1 MQMNFFKV
9 IENLT
14 SRELLKI
21 GNRTFL
27 NAVKYPE
34 YYFDGGLSNDM
45 LQPLRDPAKLFS
57 DQTIVEADYIIFQIG
72 ANYFAKNGLTG
83 QIEYSGLTD
92 PVDVL
97 QGIHDGFPMD
107 TAIINTYFKPVL
119 FLSSK
124 RLTVKNNRMRFLG
137 AGTPHYYYGTNAAT
151 PDRRFYPKGYA
162 SLLFGIDAYQPIDG
176 YNVIFGNNTARASP
190 SVALLVDLSNT
201 IYPNKNIWTH
211 GFEFINCRFM
221 NGNPG
226 LLHTGVNTPATDGAI
241 NSWMNRI
248 VHCSFQYNARALD
261 INNGTGT
268 KFGFMCHMEDLLFHD
283 NRGDGTKPCINITP
297 TNWQGVFK
305 TSLIESNG
313 LSTDTFTLLISTYG
327 TGGLEIANIS
337 FGDGNPP
344 PWDAGFG
351 LGRTAY
357 LRFITSTKGVYI
369 SGNAI
374 IDAGS
379 PGGSGGLYAIPPN
392 SSHQLVFRP
401 GPGAAF
407 SLKFL
412 NANAGDTPTS
422 ADKLPQT
429 SMYIDLNAFRILPK
443 KITNANSPYTLNYT
457 DVMLLVDASSG
468 NVTVNVPSQ
477 YANIKGT
484 VWTIKRID
492 RSNNTVTVNVGS
504 TTYMLIPNEALAVM
518 GS

>member
-1 MQMNFFKV
+1 MNFFKV
-9 IENLT
+9 IENFT

-34 YYFDGGLSNDM
+34 YYFDGALSNDM

-72 ANYFAKNGLTG
+72 NNYFAKNGLTG

-97 QGIHDGFPMD
+97 QGIHDNFPMD
-107 TAIINTYFKPVL
+107 TAVINTYFKPAL

-137 AGTPHYYYGTNAAT
+137 AGTPHYYYGSLARL
-151 PDRRFYPKGYA
+151 PDGRFYHKGYA

-176 YNVIFGNNTARASP
+176 YNVVFGNNTNRGSP

-201 IYPNKNIWTH
+201 IYPDKNIWTQ

-226 LLHTGVNTPATDGAI
+226 LLHTGINTPATDNAI

-248 VHCSFQYNARALD
+248 IHCSFQYNARAFD

-268 KFGFMCHMEDLLFHD
+268 FGLQLHMEDLLFHD
-283 NRGDGTKPCINITP
+283 NSGDETKPCINITP

-305 TSLIESNG
+305 TSLIEGNG
-313 LSTDTFTLLISTYG
+313 SSTDTYALYISGYG

-337 FGDGNPP
+337 FGDGSPP
-344 PWDAGFG
+344 PWDAGFSF
-351 LGRTAY
+351 GRTTY
-357 LRFITSTKGVYI
+357 LRFIASSKGVYI
-369 SGNAI
+369 FGRAI

-379 PGGSGGLYAIPPN
+379 PGGSGGLYAIYPFSSN
-392 SSHQLVFRP
+392 SLVFRP

-407 SLKFL
+407 SIKFL
-412 NANAGDTPTS
+412 NPDVGDTPTS
-422 ADKLPQT
+422 ADRLPQT
-429 SMYIDLNAFRILPK
+429 SMYIDLSAFQIFPK

-457 DVMLLVDASSG
+457 DVMLLVDASGG

-492 RSNNTVTVNVGS
+492 SSNNTVTVNVGS

>member
-34 YYFDGGLSNDM
+34 YFFDGVSSNDM

-72 ANYFAKNGLTG
+72 GNYFAKNGLTG

-107 TAIINTYFKPVL
+107 TAVINTYFKPAL
-119 FLSSK
+119 FLSNK

-137 AGTPHYYYGTNAAT
+137 AGTPHYYYGAGAWTS
-151 PDRRFYPKGYA
+151 DGRYYYKGYA
-162 SLLFGIDAYQPIDG
+162 NLLFGIDAYQPIDG

-190 SVALLVDLSNT
+190 SVALYVDLSNT
-201 IYPNKNIWTH
+201 IYPNKDIWTQ

-226 LLHTGVNTPATDGAI
+226 LLHTGVNTPATDGVI

-268 KFGFMCHMEDLLFHD
+268 NFGFMCHMEDILFHD
-283 NRGDGTKPCINITP
+283 NSGDGTKPCINITP
-297 TNWQGVFK
+297 TNWGGVFK
-305 TSLIESNG
+305 TSLIEGNG
-313 LSTDTFTLLISTYG
+313 SSSDAYALYISTYG
-327 TGGLEIANIS
+327 TGGLEIANIG

-344 PWDAGFG
+344 PWDAGFS
-351 LGRTAY
+351 LGRTTTIRHVQSVKGIY
-357 LRFITSTKGVYI
+357 L
-369 SGNAI
+369 SGRALVQ
-374 IDAGS
+374 AGALF
-379 PGGSGGLYAIPPN
+379 GLYPYSRHELIFIPDTGVSTAI
-392 SSHQLVFRP
+392 
-401 GPGAAF
+401 
-407 SLKFL
+407 KFL
-412 NANAGDTPTS
+412 NPNVGDTPTS
-422 ADKLPQT
+422 ADRLPQT
-429 SMYIDLNAFRILPK
+429 SMYIDFNAFQLYPK
-443 KITNANSPYTLNYT
+443 KITNADSPYTLNYT
-457 DVMLLVDASSG
+457 DVMLLVDASGG

-492 RSNNTVTVNVGS
+492 SSNNTVTVNVGS
-504 TTYMLIPNEALAVM
+504 TTYTLIPNEALAVM